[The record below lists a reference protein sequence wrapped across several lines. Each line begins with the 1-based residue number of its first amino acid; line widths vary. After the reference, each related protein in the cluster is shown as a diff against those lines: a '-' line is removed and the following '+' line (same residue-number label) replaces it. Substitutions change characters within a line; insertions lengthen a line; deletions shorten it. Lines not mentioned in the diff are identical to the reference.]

1 MSRIEHYYQR
11 LIEMEQEVGE
21 TQIRSQTKIYV
32 MLLKKQNQVIKSGSG
47 LLYERNTYKRK
58 W

>member
-21 TQIRSQTKIYV
+21 TLIRSQTKIYV
-32 MLLKKQNQVIKSGSG
+32 MLLKKQNQVIKIWF
-47 LLYERNTYKRK
+47 RFII
-58 W
+58 

>member
-32 MLLKKQNQVIKSGSG
+32 MLLKKQNQVIKIWF
-47 LLYERNTYKRK
+47 RFII
-58 W
+58 